1 MAFAGRRDVPE
12 PPDFGILKRLA
23 RDQLIYL
30 LEQLPGKK
38 DMFIEADLMSPLDRI
53 ANVSILKQHEVDKLY
68 KVESRPALSASDQ
81 FCFLVRPRIKTMRYI
96 ADIVNADKMSGR
108 SRKYKIIF
116 SPQKFYACEM
126 VLEEEGVLG
135 DVTCDEWSFYL
146 LPLDEDIIS
155 MELPEFFRDYFLEG
169 DHRWINSVARA
180 LQLLNSLYGPFGKA
194 YGIGRCAKMSYE
206 LWRDLE
212 EESEGDGQGRKPE
225 IGNVFLMD
233 RDTDYVTALCSQVV
247 YEGLVDDTFRIK
259 CGSVDFGPDVT
270 SSDKSIK
277 VLLNAQDKVFSQI
290 RNEHFSSVFGFLS
303 QKSRNLQAQ
312 YDRRRG
318 MDIKQ
323 MKNFVSQ
330 ELKGLKQEHRLLSL
344 HIGACESIMKK
355 KTKQDFQEMIKAEHS
370 LLEGFDIRESTS
382 FIEEHID
389 RQVSPIES
397 LRLMCL
403 LSITESGLI
412 PKDYRSLKTQYLQ
425 SYGPEHLLTFHNLKR
440 IGLLTEQ
447 SAGET
452 LTAVESKV
460 SKLVTDRAAGK
471 ITDAFNSL
479 ARKSNFRAISKKLGL
494 IPRVDGEYDL
504 KMPRDMAYV
513 FSGAYVPLSCKIIEQ
528 VLERRG
534 WLGLEEVVRLLNGNE
549 FSVSDSGAEDCPAW
563 ESQRV
568 VLAVFLGGCTF
579 SEIAALRFLGKERA
593 NERVQEA
600 SLNRRGERWAQSG
613 AAAMRKSEVL
623 AAEAVS
629 CLNRAMAALRDIW
642 EEIGIPEEQRLER
655 TDVVKKHIKSLLD
668 MMVAEEE
675 NLKER
680 LLKSIAVCR
689 KELDTLCKELQLDPF
704 EAEEEST
711 ILQMEKNLRTRVEVL
726 LKQKRDRKQELKTL
740 QEQDR
745 DLCDILCTAPFCID
759 GNAVPSLEDL
769 DRYRRHLASLTAE
782 KEQRREEFVS
792 SKRQIILLM
801 EELDHTPDTS
811 FERDVVC
818 EDEEAFC
825 LSMDNIAALQNLL
838 QQLEARRSL
847 NEAVCA
853 ELRSRIIALWERLQV
868 PVEERESSAVHVIG
882 SRAKTRK
889 ALQLEVDRLEELK
902 LQNMKSVIQAI
913 RAELADYWDK
923 CFYSQEQR
931 EGFSPYYDEDYTET
945 LLELHDAE
953 VEKMKSYYETH
964 KDLFEAV
971 QKWEENWKLFLELER
986 KATDPSRFT
995 NRGGNLLK
1003 EEKQRAKLQKTLSKL
1018 QEELES
1024 RVQAWEQEHEG
1035 TFLVKGQQ
1043 FMEYVTEQ
1051 WQLYRL
1057 EKEKEKQERHLK
1069 KSRQIE
1075 TEMMYGSTPRTPI
1088 KRRVLGPHTPG
1099 KVRKLNGTSI
1109 SSATPNST
1117 VRSAFGGTIYHS
1129 PTSRLP
1135 PSGGKFGQART
1146 PSRMAAKPPRPGYRE
1161 RNKENMSQLNG
1172 TTLSARTFKG
1182 FQV

>member
-1 MAFAGRRDVPE
+1 
-12 PPDFGILKRLA
+12 
-23 RDQLIYL
+23 
-30 LEQLPGKK
+30 
-38 DMFIEADLMSPLDRI
+38 
-53 ANVSILKQHEVDKLY
+53 
-68 KVESRPALSASDQ
+68 
-81 FCFLVRPRIKTMRYI
+81 
-96 ADIVNADKMSGR
+96 
-108 SRKYKIIF
+108 
-116 SPQKFYACEM
+116 
-126 VLEEEGVLG
+126 
-135 DVTCDEWSFYL
+135 
-146 LPLDEDIIS
+146 
-155 MELPEFFRDYFLEG
+155 
-169 DHRWINSVARA
+169 
-180 LQLLNSLYGPFGKA
+180 
-194 YGIGRCAKMSYE
+194 
-206 LWRDLE
+206 
-212 EESEGDGQGRKPE
+212 
-225 IGNVFLMD
+225 
-233 RDTDYVTALCSQVV
+233 
-247 YEGLVDDTFRIK
+247 
-259 CGSVDFGPDVT
+259 
-270 SSDKSIK
+270 
-277 VLLNAQDKVFSQI
+277 
-290 RNEHFSSVFGFLS
+290 
-303 QKSRNLQAQ
+303 
-312 YDRRRG
+312 
-318 MDIKQ
+318 
-323 MKNFVSQ
+323 
-330 ELKGLKQEHRLLSL
+330 
-344 HIGACESIMKK
+344 
-355 KTKQDFQEMIKAEHS
+355 
-370 LLEGFDIRESTS
+370 
-382 FIEEHID
+382 
-389 RQVSPIES
+389 
-397 LRLMCL
+397 
-403 LSITESGLI
+403 
-412 PKDYRSLKTQYLQ
+412 
-425 SYGPEHLLTFHNLKR
+425 
-440 IGLLTEQ
+440 
-447 SAGET
+447 
-452 LTAVESKV
+452 
-460 SKLVTDRAAGK
+460 
-471 ITDAFNSL
+471 
-479 ARKSNFRAISKKLGL
+479 
-494 IPRVDGEYDL
+494 
-504 KMPRDMAYV
+504 
-513 FSGAYVPLSCKIIEQ
+513 
-528 VLERRG
+528 
-534 WLGLEEVVRLLNGNE
+534 
-549 FSVSDSGAEDCPAW
+549 
-563 ESQRV
+563 
-568 VLAVFLGGCTF
+568 
-579 SEIAALRFLGKERA
+579 
-593 NERVQEA
+593 
-600 SLNRRGERWAQSG
+600 
-613 AAAMRKSEVL
+613 MRKSEVL

-680 LLKSIAVCR
+680 LLKSIALCR
-689 KELDTLCKELQLDPF
+689 KELDTLCRELQLDPF

-711 ILQMEKNLRTRVEVL
+711 ILQMEKNLRTRVEVM

-745 DLCDILCTAPFCID
+745 DLCDILCTTPFCID
-759 GNAVPSLEDL
+759 SNAVPSLEDL

-825 LSMDNIAALQNLL
+825 LSEDNIAALQNLL

-847 NEAVCA
+847 NEAVCT
-853 ELRSRIIALWERLQV
+853 ELRSRIVALWERLQV
-868 PVEERESSAVHVIG
+868 PGEERESSAVHVTG
-882 SRAKTRK
+882 SRAKTRR

-913 RAELADYWDK
+913 RTELADYWDK

-953 VEKMKSYYETH
+953 VGKMKSYYETH

-986 KATDPSRFT
+986 KATDPSRFA

-1018 QEELES
+1018 QEELEI

-1035 TFLVKGQQ
+1035 PFLVKGQQ

-1051 WQLYRL
+1051 WQLYRM

-1099 KVRKLNGTSI
+1099 KVRKLNGTTI

-1146 PSRMAAKPPRPGYRE
+1146 PSRAAAKPLRPGHRE

-1172 TTLSARTFKG
+1172 TTLSGGCTPTAPAQRNHSVNSVASTYSEFARELSKASRSDSSSRVLNSTTTNAFC
-1182 FQV
+1182 